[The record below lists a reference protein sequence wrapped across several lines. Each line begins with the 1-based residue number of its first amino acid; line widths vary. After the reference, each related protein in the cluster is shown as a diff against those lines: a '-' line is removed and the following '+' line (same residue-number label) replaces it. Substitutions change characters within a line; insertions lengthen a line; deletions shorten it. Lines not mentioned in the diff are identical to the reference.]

1 MHIKSKRGTQALSY
15 LKAEYKYEKCS
26 TEDEASK
33 Q

>member
-1 MHIKSKRGTQALSY
+1 MHIKSKRGTQALSH
-15 LKAEYKYEKCS
+15 LKAEYNYKKCS